1 MPPWQIHSE
10 AFWATFRQL
19 LQHRGADPVSGLAPE
34 ALETR
39 NKAMRSVSRRS
50 PRLPAVA
57 LAAALLA
64 GCHQPAAMGPSTA
77 TAERDREAVGHLA
90 GGRTVT
96 PVNQALTPLGL
107 QVELPGVRPLA
118 VVLSRRGDRLYVSGK
133 SSELLVLDP
142 VTGKVLQHVALPP
155 EKKDAVEPG
164 TASPNILKP
173 DKDGQIS
180 YTGLAVSPDGR
191 RVVLSNV
198 NGSLKVF
205 NVADDGTVTPSH
217 SIPLPEA
224 KAPRRKQ
231 EIPAGVVF
239 DATGKRLY
247 VCGNLSNRLLELDAE
262 SGAVVRDF
270 PVGVAPYDVVLVG
283 NKAYVSNWGGRRP
296 EGDDLTGPAGRGTT
310 VRVDP
315 VRHIASEGSVT
326 ILDLREKPSAPK
338 ELLAGLHASG
348 LAVAPSGKYVV
359 CANAGSD
366 TLSVIDT
373 RTETVVETV
382 WTRTSPADLFGA
394 SPNAVVFAPDGK
406 TLYVANG
413 SQNAV
418 AVVRFDPS
426 DRASK
431 LAGMIPVGWFP
442 GALLHDTAR
451 QQLIV
456 ANVKGLPSKTG
467 KGENGHPGFNSHQY
481 NGTLSLVPIPAV
493 KELPKLSETVSR
505 NLRRDAVL
513 ASRLPAR
520 KGVAPRAVPERI
532 GEPSRIKHVIYVIKE
547 NRTYDQV
554 FGDILAGNGRADLC
568 IFGEKI
574 TPNLHK
580 LVREFALLDNTYC
593 AGILSADGHQW
604 STTAFATDYM
614 EKSFAGFPRSYPD
627 GMGEDE
633 NDALAYSPAGFL
645 WDNALKHGVTFRNYG
660 EFAAPSI
667 RWRDRSKK
675 GSPSF
680 LPCYRTWKG
689 ESDEVVF
696 SSYPMVES
704 IRPYTPTNYVGWEM
718 SVPDQFR
725 ADFFIRELQEFE
737 AKGEMPRL
745 ILICLPNDH
754 TSGTSPGEPTPAAC
768 VADNDLA
775 FGRIVEAVSHSRFW
789 GETAIFGIE
798 DDPQA
803 GWDHVSG
810 YRTTAYCVSPYTK
823 RGAVVSTQYNTTSII
838 RTLEQILGIPPMNQF
853 DASATP
859 MFDCFTETPDL
870 TPFTAVPNLVPLDKI
885 NPPRHAIL
893 DPILRHDAE
902 VSARIN
908 FREVDRAPED
918 VLNRIL
924 WNAMAGTARPY
935 PAWAITPGADDDDD

>member
-1 MPPWQIHSE
+1 
-10 AFWATFRQL
+10 
-19 LQHRGADPVSGLAPE
+19 
-34 ALETR
+34 
-39 NKAMRSVSRRS
+39 MRSSSRRQ
-50 PRLPAVA
+50 RALYAAVA
-57 LAAALLA
+57 AVLIGA
-64 GCHQPAAMGPSTA
+64 GCHYPADSVSSREAV
-77 TAERDREAVGHLA
+77 ERDREHVGHRA
-90 GGRTVT
+90 DGRSVT
-96 PVNQALTPLGL
+96 PVNQALTPLGR
-107 QVELPGVRPLA
+107 QVELTGLRPL
-118 VVLSRRGDRLYVSGK
+118 VVRLSRRGDRLYVSGK
-133 SSELLVLDP
+133 TSELLVLDP
-142 VTGKVLQHVALPP
+142 ATGDVLQRVALPP
-155 EKKDAVEPG
+155 EPKDAPVAG
-164 TASPNILKP
+164 QASANILKP
-173 DKDGQIS
+173 DKSGQAS
-180 YTGLAVSPDGR
+180 YTGLAVSPDGK
-191 RVVLSNV
+191 RVVMSNV
-198 NGSLKVF
+198 NGSLKAF
-205 NVADDGTVTPSH
+205 NVAEDGSVTPSH
-217 SIPLPEA
+217 SIPIPTA
-224 KAPRRKQ
+224 DAPRRKP
-231 EIPAGVVF
+231 EIPAGLAF
-239 DATGKRLY
+239 DASGSRLY
-247 VCGNLSNRLLELDAE
+247 VCGNLSNRLFELDAAT
-262 SGAVVRDF
+262 GAVLREF

-283 NKAYVSNWGGRRP
+283 DKAYVSNWGGRRP
-296 EGDDLTGPAGRGTT
+296 GAEDLTGPAGRGTV

-315 VRHIASEGSVT
+315 VRHIASEGSVS
-326 ILDLREKPSAPK
+326 IVDLRKAPSPTK

-348 LAVAPSGKYVV
+348 LAVSPSGRHVV

-366 TLSVIDT
+366 TLTVIDT
-373 RTETVVETV
+373 RSESVVETV

-394 SPNAVVFAPDGK
+394 SPNAVVFAQDGRS
-406 TLYVANG
+406 LYVANG
-413 SQNAV
+413 THNAV
-418 AVVRFDPS
+418 AVLRFDPA
-426 DRASK
+426 DRESR
-431 LAGMIPVGWFP
+431 LTGMIPVGWFP
-442 GALLHDTAR
+442 GALVLDSAR
-451 QQLIV
+451 KQLVV

-467 KGENGHPGFNSHQY
+467 KGENGSPGFNSHQY
-481 NGTLSLVPIPAV
+481 NGSLSLVPLPSA
-493 KELPKLSETVSR
+493 KDLPKLSETVSR

-513 ASRLPAR
+513 ASRLPPR

-532 GEPSRIKHVIYVIKE
+532 GEPSLIQHVIYVIKE

-554 FGDILAGNGRADLC
+554 FGDVLAGNGRPDLC

-580 LVREFALLDNTYC
+580 LAREFTLLDNTYC
-593 AGILSADGHQW
+593 SGILSADGHQW

-645 WDNALKHGVTFRNYG
+645 WDNALKHGISFRNYG

-689 ESDEVVF
+689 LSDEVVF

-737 AKGEMPRL
+737 AKGTFPRL
-745 ILICLPNDH
+745 TIICLPNDH

-775 FGRIVEAVSHSRFW
+775 FGRIVEAVSKSRFW
-789 GETAIFGIE
+789 PSTAIFAIE

-810 YRTTAYCVSPYTK
+810 YRTTAFCISPYTK
-823 RGAVVSTQYNTTSII
+823 RGSVVSTQYNTTSII

-859 MFDCFTETPDL
+859 MSDCFTDTADL
-870 TPFTAVPNLVPLDKI
+870 TPYTAVPNNVPLDQI
-885 NPPRHAIL
+885 NPPKQAIL
-893 DPILRHDAE
+893 DPVLRRDAE
-902 VSARIN
+902 VSSKLN
-908 FREVDRAPED
+908 FREVDKAPED

-924 WNAMAGTARPY
+924 WNAMAGTNRPY
-935 PAWAITPGADDDDD
+935 PEWAITPGADDDDD